1 MRSSYVESLPSSS
14 MTTPQEDH
22 SHDTAG
28 DRFGRRESLVKAGGL
43 AIAVLGAGALPASA
57 AATARETSAASC
69 VLAPEMTQGPFY
81 VPNEKVRRNIREG
94 QPGVALALRLGV
106 VDASSC
112 RPITGAAVDI
122 WHADAAG
129 EYSGIGSNG
138 TSGRTFLRGVQRT
151 DAKGIARFDTVYPG
165 WYQGRTVHI
174 HVMVHVSGDVV
185 HTGQLFFDDALTDAV
200 FTRKPYSTRSA
211 RDVRNADDG
220 IYGNGGSRSLLR
232 MRRQGTGYLGTI
244 SMGVRRG

>member
-1 MRSSYVESLPSSS
+1 

-22 SHDTAG
+22 SHDPFG

-43 AIAVLGAGALPASA
+43 AIAVLGAGALPANA
-57 AATARETSAASC
+57 APRASETSAASC
-69 VLAPEMTQGPFY
+69 LLAPELTRGPFY
-81 VPNEKVRRNIREG
+81 LPDEKVRRNIREG
-94 QPGVALALRLGV
+94 QPGVALALRLAV

-112 RPITGAAVDI
+112 KPIRGAAVDV

-151 DAKGIARFDTVYPG
+151 DARGIARFDTVYPG
-165 WYQGRTVHI
+165 WYQGRAVHI
-174 HVMVHVSGDVV
+174 HVMVHVSGDVA
-185 HTGQLFFDDALTDAV
+185 HTGQLFFDDALTDTV
-200 FTRKPYSTRSA
+200 FTRKPYSARSA
-211 RDVRNADDG
+211 RDVRNAGDG

-232 MRRQGTGYLGTI
+232 VKRQGRGYLGTI
-244 SMGVRRG
+244 SMGVRRGYDRRDVR

>member
-1 MRSSYVESLPSSS
+1 MLTVRH

-22 SHDTAG
+22 SQRPDI

-57 AATARETSAASC
+57 ASAASETTAAQC

-81 VPNEKVRRNIREG
+81 VANEKVRRNIREG

-112 RPITGAAVDI
+112 KPIKGAAVDV

-129 EYSGIGSNG
+129 AYSGIGSNG

-174 HVMVHVSGDVV
+174 HVMVHLSGNVA
-185 HTGQLFFDDALTDAV
+185 HTGQLFFDDALTDTV
-200 FTRKPYSTRSA
+200 FARRPYSTRGT
-211 RDVRNADDG
+211 RDVRNADDS
-220 IYGNGGSRSLLR
+220 IYSSGGSRSLLR
-232 MRRQGTGYLGTI
+232 MKRQGTGYLGSI
-244 SMGVRRG
+244 DMGVRRA